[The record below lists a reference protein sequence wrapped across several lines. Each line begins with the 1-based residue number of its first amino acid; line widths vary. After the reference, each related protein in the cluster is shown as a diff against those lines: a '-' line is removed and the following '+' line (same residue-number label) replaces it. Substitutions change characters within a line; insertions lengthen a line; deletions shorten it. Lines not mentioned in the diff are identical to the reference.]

1 MFSECPDSFQTRNT
15 ELKTHKN
22 RYISH
27 VTDNNCPFC
36 KVVEENEY
44 HFLFHCEKY
53 EAVRPEKFKNIKRHE
68 ENWKFSE
75 IMQCEEPASTKQ
87 LAWFVFKAFE
97 IRTKL
102 LE

>member
-1 MFSECPDSFQTRNT
+1 MVHFVKS
-15 ELKTHKN
+15 LKKTS
-22 RYISH
+22 II
-27 VTDNNCPFC
+27 F
-36 KVVEENEY
+36 
-44 HFLFHCEKY
+44 FLFHCEKY
-53 EAVRPEKFKNIKRHE
+53 EAVRSEKIKNIKRQE

-75 IMQCEEPASTKQ
+75 IMRCEEPASTKQ